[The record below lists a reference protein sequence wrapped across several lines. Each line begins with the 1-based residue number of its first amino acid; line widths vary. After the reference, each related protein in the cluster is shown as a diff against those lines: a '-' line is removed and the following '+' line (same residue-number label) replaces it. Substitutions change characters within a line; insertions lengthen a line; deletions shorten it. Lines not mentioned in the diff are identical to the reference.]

1 MQMTITIDNI
11 PKIESDDKA
20 NKLNSIMADMMN
32 KVQAEFSSEIQFKF
46 VTK

>member
-32 KVQAEFSSEIQFKF
+32 KVQAEFSSKLQFNF